1 MRLRKKG
8 QMGIGTLII
17 FISIILV
24 AAIAAAVL
32 LGTGSSL
39 QQRALTTGK
48 QTEREV
54 TAALNVVTIAA
65 TDGSDSDIEN
75 FEILVKLAAGSDP
88 IALDNLII
96 TFDTKNTS
104 QHLEYS
110 SATGFT
116 GNSTNFAVE
125 YIKSGPEHKDGYIS
139 RGDIAKI
146 TFSSTRSIEESE
158 VIRIRMVPKHGVV
171 MPIDIVT
178 PDVMTTQRV
187 ILYP

>member
-32 LGTGSSL
+32 LGTASNL

-65 TDGSDSDIEN
+65 TDGSDGDVES

-96 TFDTKNTS
+96 TLDTKNTT
-104 QHLEYS
+104 QHLEYTTNS
-110 SATGFT
+110 SLVGTTYFG
-116 GNSTNFAVE
+116 VE

-146 TFSSTRSIEESE
+146 TFNSSRSIEESE